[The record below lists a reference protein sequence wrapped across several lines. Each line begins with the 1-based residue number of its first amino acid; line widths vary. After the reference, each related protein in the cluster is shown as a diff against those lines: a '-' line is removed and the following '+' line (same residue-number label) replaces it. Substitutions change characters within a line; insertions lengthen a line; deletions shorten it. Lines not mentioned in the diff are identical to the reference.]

1 MKTVMLLTIVQL
13 ICSFSYGFILPLETV
28 LTKSVALNGN
38 QIFSIE
44 QDVIFKSGSE
54 DFVIRENWLIEGDKN
69 LKMTATGQGALKDL
83 FRMTT
88 VYNSKTKTMMTG
100 KNKVSEYVTPDFFE
114 RYLSIRS
121 TDSFK
126 KYLTELTIVPSIR
139 LSRAAGSVAFAIG
152 EPSPVNLPHPQL
164 WIDQE
169 LFEIRKLRL
178 PSSAEITLDDYEVN
192 KLIHYPR
199 TKKISWAGHEIVI
212 RVRQISTKTK
222 ASLAAFYPQ
231 NLDQPSEVNL
241 ASKGEVGLFIQD
253 FYKRFR

>member
-1 MKTVMLLTIVQL
+1 MLLTIVQL
-13 ICSFSYGFILPLETV
+13 ICSFSYGFILPLDAV

-38 QIFSIE
+38 QIFSVE

-54 DFVIRENWLIEGDKN
+54 DFVVRESWLIEGDKN
-69 LKMTATGQGALKDL
+69 LKVTATGQGALKDL
-83 FRMTT
+83 FKMTA
-88 VYNSKTKTMMTG
+88 VYNSKTKTMMMG

-114 RYLSIRS
+114 RYLSVRS

-126 KYLTELTIVPSIR
+126 KYLTELTIIPNVR

-152 EPSPVNLPHPQL
+152 EPSPAGLPHPQI

-178 PSSAEITLDDYEVN
+178 PSSAEITFDDYEVN
-192 KLIHYPR
+192 KQIYYPR

-222 ASLAAFYPQ
+222 ASLSTFYPQ
-231 NLDQPSEVNL
+231 NLDQPSEINL

>member
-1 MKTVMLLTIVQL
+1 MLLTIVQL
-13 ICSFSYGFILPLETV
+13 ICSFSFGFILPLDAV

-38 QIFSIE
+38 QIFSVD

-54 DFVIRENWLIEGDKN
+54 DFVVRENWLIEGDKN
-69 LKMTATGQGALKDL
+69 LKLTATGQGPLKDL
-83 FRMTT
+83 IKMT
-88 VYNSKTKTMMTG
+88 VIYNSKTKTMLYG

-114 RYLSIRS
+114 RYLSVRS

-126 KYLTELTIVPSIR
+126 KYLIELTVVPNVR

-152 EPSPVNLPHPQL
+152 EPSPVNAPHPQL

-178 PSSAEITLDDYEVN
+178 PSSAEISLDDYEVY
-192 KLIHYPR
+192 KQIHYPK
-199 TKKISWAGHEIVI
+199 TKRISWAGHEILI
-212 RVRQISTKTK
+212 RVRQVSTKTK
-222 ASLAAFYPQ
+222 ATLSSFYPQ
-231 NLDQPSEVNL
+231 NLDQPTEVNL
-241 ASKGEVGLFIQD
+241 TSKGDVGLFIQE